1 MTQIKRIILNYE
13 DFFFYIIHN
22 NYGDFMFDETFIVII
37 KGFMSLLFLFFV
49 IKLLGKKQVS
59 QLNVFDYVIG
69 ISLGNLAAEMTI
81 NSDISVINGFM
92 AMAIYGSCSLFV
104 SFITNKS
111 IIARRLISGVPVV
124 LIENGKISKK
134 QLKKVK
140 LDLNDLLQDAR
151 EDGIFDISKVETA
164 VMEVSGKVTFLLKS
178 ENEPVTLN
186 DIDIKPNNKERLTA
200 NLVMDGNIMY
210 NNLHAIGKDRLWLI
224 RKIRNSGYK
233 LEDIFLLIYN
243 SEGKIVIYDNNYEI
257 GKSTLE

>member
-1 MTQIKRIILNYE
+1 MTDIL
-13 DFFFYIIHN
+13 
-22 NYGDFMFDETFIVII
+22 I
-37 KGFMSLLFLFFV
+37 KGFMSLIFLFLI

-81 NSDISVINGFM
+81 NSDISILNGFF
-92 AMAIYGSCSLFV
+92 AMTIYGSCSLFV

-111 IIARRLISGVPVV
+111 IIARRLISGVPIV

-140 LDLNDLLQDAR
+140 KDVNDLLQDAR

-178 ENEPVTLN
+178 EYEPITAN
-186 DIDIKPNNKERLTA
+186 DMKIDTVKESLTA
-200 NLVMDGNIMY
+200 NLIMDGNIMY
-210 NNLHAIGKDRLWLI
+210 NNLKAIGKNKKWLMNI
-224 RKIRNSGYK
+224 IKENNVKIV
-233 LEDIFLLIYN
+233 DIFLLIYN
-243 SEGKIVIYDNNYEI
+243 NEGKINIYEKNYEV
-257 GKSTLE
+257 GMGVLE

>member
-1 MTQIKRIILNYE
+1 MVNL
-13 DFFFYIIHN
+13 
-22 NYGDFMFDETFIVII
+22 II
-37 KGFMSLLFLFFV
+37 KGYISLIFLFLI

-59 QLNVFDYVIG
+59 QLNVFDYIIG

-81 NSDISVINGFM
+81 NSDISIINGFL

-111 IIARRLISGVPVV
+111 IIARRLISGVPIV

-140 LDLNDLLQDAR
+140 LDVNDLLQDAR

-178 ENEPVTLN
+178 DHEPITACDMN
-186 DIDIKPNNKERLTA
+186 IDTVKESLTA

-210 NNLHAIGKDRLWLI
+210 NNLKAIGKNKEWLVNI
-224 RKIRNSGYK
+224 IKENNKKIS
-233 LEDIFLLIYN
+233 DIFLLVYN
-243 SEGKIVIYDNNYEI
+243 NEGEITIYDKDYEI
-257 GKSTLE
+257 KGSVLE

>member
-1 MTQIKRIILNYE
+1 MIDI
-13 DFFFYIIHN
+13 
-22 NYGDFMFDETFIVII
+22 II
-37 KGFMSLLFLFFV
+37 KGFMSLIFLFLI

-81 NSDISVINGFM
+81 NSDISIINGFI

-111 IIARRLISGVPVV
+111 IIARRLISGVPIV

-140 LDLNDLLQDAR
+140 LDVNDLLQDAR

-164 VMEVSGKVTFLLKS
+164 IMEVSGKVTFLLKT
-178 ENEPVTLN
+178 EEEPVTIGDMKIN
-186 DIDIKPNNKERLTA
+186 KNKERLTA
-200 NLVMDGNIMY
+200 NLIMDGNIMK
-210 NNLHAIGKDRLWLI
+210 NNLKAIGKDEKWLI
-224 RKIRNSGYK
+224 KMVNEQGYSVK
-233 LEDIFLLIYN
+233 DIFLLVYNNDNKITIY
-243 SEGKIVIYDNNYEI
+243 ENNYHV
-257 GKSTLE
+257 GDSVLE

>member
-1 MTQIKRIILNYE
+1 M
-13 DFFFYIIHN
+13 
-22 NYGDFMFDETFIVII
+22 
-37 KGFMSLLFLFFV
+37 
-49 IKLLGKKQVS
+49 GKKQVS

-69 ISLGNLAAEMTI
+69 ISLGNIAAEMTI
-81 NSDISVINGFM
+81 NSDITIINGFL

-111 IIARRLISGVPVV
+111 IIARRLISGVPIV
-124 LIENGKISKK
+124 LMENGKISKK

-178 ENEPVTLN
+178 EYEPITGNDMKLN
-186 DIDIKPNNKERLTA
+186 LVKENLTA
-200 NLVMDGNIMY
+200 NLVMDGNIMV
-210 NNLHAIGKDRLWLI
+210 NNLKAIGKDTKWLM
-224 RKIRNSGYK
+224 KKLQENNKK

-243 SEGKIVIYDNNYEI
+243 NEGKITIYDKNYEV
-257 GKSTLE
+257 GSGVLE